1 MNVIN
6 IKTNKFDYTLTF
18 KFSFMN
24 ITMSMTSTDK
34 NPHLN
39 FEDKK
44 ISSVGE
50 AIDRFKFLLKVRNEE
65 IISGNYNTVTE

>member
-34 NPHLN
+34 NPNLN
-39 FEDKK
+39 FDDKK

-50 AIDRFKFLLKVRNEE
+50 AIERFKFLLKVRNEE
-65 IISGNYNTVTE
+65 IISGSCNTVNE

>member
-6 IKTNKFDYTLTF
+6 IKTNKFEYTLTF
-18 KFSFMN
+18 KFSFMC
-24 ITMSMTSTDK
+24 ITMSLASTDN

-65 IISGNYNTVTE
+65 IISGSYNTVTE